1 MKEIFMKM
9 NIPETREEL
18 AKLSLTE
25 VSELIKELK
34 SNEEEAIKTLSNFKK
49 FYFDGVSKKADLT
62 DNEKEISSLIVQ
74 TLNSLN
80 KTYKRVLLFNEYASL
95 LDENDR
101 VFNFNNIAK
110 LYDAMIKEQDN
121 QIKLYEKL
129 ISQAEKLKSIAIITL
144 PEKLNEDII
153 EIAKIKD
160 IMTPKD
166 LKGSVK
172 KKEAIDRI
180 KKLDLSEDKW
190 KKLSNLSEDQLASL
204 LEKIN

>member
-1 MKEIFMKM
+1 MKM